1 MLKKIL
7 IILFP
12 YLLLAQNNP
21 FQFFDLDFWNYNAGI
36 TLNFGDS
43 YDDFTYM
50 ENRMDLNFFK
60 GNFTGWLQYEYSDP
74 PELGFPIKDLRKYR
88 LEYGSGPWSLKL
100 GDIYEVWGRGL
111 ILAQL
116 DDQGIDF
123 DNSSRGYLLNYKLEN
138 ISVTQMSGRT
148 KNAQLGSD
156 LRYPEFEFTHDMDAT
171 NIEFD
176 VYPFNFGLSFLQSNE
191 LHQLKPFGVMDTA
204 DVNHRLHG
212 GYISWFGSIADLFV
226 EYVDKQS
233 KLRTYDTNFSGDEV
247 ESLSPLKKGSAVY
260 LNTNLYLGMWS
271 LFFEYKRYS
280 FDRLSPVD
288 TDYIINNYG
297 NRIDYQVMPILF
309 REQNHSFLG
318 RAAHQT
324 NANDE
329 RGIQFELS
337 GGLPNG
343 FQAVT
348 QYSHLSRNDTWTSFS
363 PIEWENNSVGGFMPA
378 NSLNALPYKEF
389 YTEINGY
396 LMDNKLYFK
405 TAYGQNTEIN
415 KINRFFDG
423 YAEAI
428 KENWAYTDSI
438 WYGDSW
444 FYLDSQ
450 IVSIDSL
457 SYDIETKLYQKSKS
471 FTLPIE
477 LTYSLNNG
485 YSVGISYAYQ
495 QRYRKNIKKGNAGG
509 FYNYSDSSWVLNDI
523 DEPSTYI
530 EQTTSNYPNET
541 PFQINRMISLS
552 MGKASKWAITLN
564 YDWTN
569 VQEIVTLDPN
579 YNPLEALIY
588 GDIEYFKGNRDK
600 NRPPSFTH
608 NKWVSME
615 LSYNLSST
623 QRISFLYGS
632 IQGGLVCSNGICRI
646 LQPFNDGLKL
656 SYSAIF

>member
-7 IILFP
+7 ILFFP
-12 YLLLAQNNP
+12 IFLFSQEYLDKL
-21 FQFFDLDFWNYNAGI
+21 FDLEFWNYNAGI

-43 YDDFTYM
+43 YEDFTYM

-88 LEYGSGPWSLKL
+88 VEYASGPWSLKF
-100 GDIYEVWGRGL
+100 GDMYEVWGRGL
-111 ILAQL
+111 VLAQL

-123 DNSSRGYLLNYKLEN
+123 DNSSRGYLINYNLKN
-138 ISVTQMSGRT
+138 VSVTQMSGRT

-191 LHQLKPFGVMDTA
+191 LHELKPFGVMDTV
-204 DVNHRLHG
+204 DINHRLHG
-212 GYISWFGSIADLFV
+212 GYISWFGSFADIFM

-233 KLRTYDTNFSGDEV
+233 KLRTYYTDFSGTEI
-247 ESLSPLKKGSAVY
+247 ESLSPLKKGSAIY
-260 LNTNLYLGMWS
+260 LNTNLYIGVWS
-271 LFFEYKRYS
+271 LFFEYKRYN
-280 FDRLSPVD
+280 FDKLSPVD

-297 NRIDYQVMPILF
+297 NRIDYQVMPILY

-343 FQAVT
+343 FQVVT
-348 QYSHLSRNDTWTSFS
+348 QYSHLSRNDTWSSIS
-363 PIEWENNSVGGFMPA
+363 PIEWKNERVEGLLPTNSVSA
-378 NSLNALPYKEF
+378 HPYKEV
-389 YTEINGY
+389 YAELNGY
-396 LMDNKLYFK
+396 LLNDKLYFK
-405 TAYGQNTEIN
+405 TAYGQNLEVP
-415 KINRFFDG
+415 KLNRFFEG
-423 YAEAI
+423 I
-428 KENWAYTDSI
+428 SKTTTENWAYTDSI

-450 IVSIDSL
+450 LVGIDTSIYNID
-457 SYDIETKLYQKSKS
+457 TKLYQRSKS
-471 FTLPIE
+471 FTIPLDF
-477 LTYSLNNG
+477 TYTLKNG
-485 YSVGISYAYQ
+485 YSIGVSFAYQ
-495 QRYRKNIKKGNAGG
+495 ERYKTNIKKGNAGG
-509 FYNYSDSSWVLNDI
+509 FYNYVDSTWVLNDLN
-523 DEPSTYI
+523 DPDLYVNQS
-530 EQTTSNYPNET
+530 TSNYPNET

-552 MGKASKWAITLN
+552 MGKASKWALTLN

-569 VQEIVTLDPN
+569 VQEIVTVDPN
-579 YNPLEALIY
+579 YNPLEALLY
-588 GDIEYFKGNRDK
+588 GDSKYFSGKRD
-600 NRPPSFTH
+600 RFSPPSFTQ

-615 LSYNLSST
+615 FSYNLSST

-656 SYSAIF
+656 SYSAVF

>member
-7 IILFP
+7 ILFFPIILFSQE
-12 YLLLAQNNP
+12 YLDKL
-21 FQFFDLDFWNYNAGI
+21 FDLDFWNYNAGI

-88 LEYGSGPWSLKL
+88 VEYASGPWSLKF
-100 GDIYEVWGRGL
+100 GDMYEVWGRGL
-111 ILAQL
+111 VLAQL

-123 DNSSRGYLLNYKLEN
+123 DNSSRGYLLNYNLKN
-138 ISVTQMSGRT
+138 VSVTQMSGRT

-176 VYPFNFGLSFLQSNE
+176 VYPLNFGLSFLQSNE
-191 LHQLKPFGVMDTA
+191 LHELKPFGVMDTV
-204 DVNHRLHG
+204 DINHRLHG
-212 GYISWFGSIADLFV
+212 GYISWFGSFADVFM

-233 KLRTYDTNFSGDEV
+233 KLRSYYTDFSGTEI

-260 LNTNLYLGMWS
+260 LNTNLYIGVWS
-271 LFFEYKRYS
+271 LFFEYKRYN
-280 FDRLSPVD
+280 FDKLSPVD

-297 NRIDYQVMPILF
+297 NRIDYQVMPILY

-343 FQAVT
+343 FQVVT
-348 QYSHLSRNDTWTSFS
+348 QFSHLSRNDTWTSIS
-363 PIEWENNSVGGFMPA
+363 PIEWKNERLEGLLPTNSISA
-378 NSLNALPYKEF
+378 HPYKEV
-389 YTEINGY
+389 YAELNGY
-396 LMDNKLYFK
+396 LLNDKLYFK
-405 TAYGQNTEIN
+405 TAYGQNSEVP
-415 KINRFFDG
+415 KVNRFFEG
-423 YAEAI
+423 FSKTI
-428 KENWAYTDSI
+428 VENWAYTDSI
-438 WYGDSW
+438 WYGESW

-450 IVSIDSL
+450 LVGIDTSL
-457 SYDIETKLYQKSKS
+457 YNIDTKLYQRSKS
-471 FTLPIE
+471 YTIPLDFTYTLK
-477 LTYSLNNG
+477 NG
-485 YSVGISYAYQ
+485 YSIGVSFAYQ
-495 QRYRKNIKKGNAGG
+495 ERYKTNIKKGNAGG
-509 FYNYSDSSWVLNDI
+509 FYNYADSTWVLNDI
-523 DEPSTYI
+523 NDPDLYVNQS
-530 EQTTSNYPNET
+530 TSNYPNET

-552 MGKASKWAITLN
+552 MGKASKWALTLN

-569 VQEIVTLDPN
+569 VQEIVTIDPN
-579 YNPLEALIY
+579 YNPLEALLY
-588 GDIEYFKGNRDK
+588 GDGKYFSGKRGRYN
-600 NRPPSFTH
+600 PPSFTK

-615 LSYNLSST
+615 FSYNLSST

-656 SYSAIF
+656 SYSAVF

>member
-1 MLKKIL
+1 MSKKL
-7 IILFP
+7 LVLLFP
-12 YLLLAQNNP
+12 YFILAENTP
-21 FQFFDLDFWNYNAGI
+21 FSFFDLDFWKYNAGI
-36 TLNFGDS
+36 MLNFGDS

-60 GNFTGWLQYEYSDP
+60 GNFNGWLQYEYSDP

-88 LEYGSGPWSLKL
+88 LEYSSGPWSLKL

-123 DNSSRGYLLNYKLEN
+123 DNSSRGHLLNYRLAN
-138 ISVTQMSGRT
+138 ISVTQMAGQT
-148 KNAQLGSD
+148 KNGQLGSD
-156 LRYPEFEFTHDMDAT
+156 LRYPEFEFTHNMDAT

-191 LHQLKPFGVMDTA
+191 LHQFKPFGVMDTV
-204 DVNHRLHG
+204 DINHRLHG
-212 GYISWFGSIADLFV
+212 GYLSWFGSAADLFI

-233 KLRTYDTNFSGDEV
+233 KLRTYETNFSGDEV
-247 ESLSPLKKGSAVY
+247 EMVSPLKKGSAIY
-260 LNTNLYLGMWS
+260 LNTNLYLGTWS

-280 FDRLSPVD
+280 FDRLSPID
-288 TDYIINNYG
+288 IDYIINNYG

-309 REQNHSFLG
+309 REQTHSFLG
-318 RAAHQT
+318 RSAHQT

-337 GGLPNG
+337 GGLPGG
-343 FQAVT
+343 FQTVT
-348 QYSHLSRNDTWTSFS
+348 QYSHLSRNDTWHSVS
-363 PIEWENNSVGGFMPA
+363 PIEWKNNSVGGFMPT
-378 NSLNALPYKEF
+378 NSVSALPYKEF

-396 LMDNKLYFK
+396 LIDNKLYFK
-405 TAYGQNTEIN
+405 TAYGQNQEVP

-423 YAEAI
+423 YSQTINET
-428 KENWAYTDSI
+428 WAYTDSI

-450 IVSIDSL
+450 IVSIDTSV
-457 SYDIETKLYQKSKS
+457 YNIETKLYQQFKS

-485 YSVGISYAYQ
+485 YSIGMNYAYQ
-495 QRYRKNIKKGNAGG
+495 ERYKTNVKKGNAGG
-509 FYNYSDSSWVLNDI
+509 FYSYADSAWVLNDEN
-523 DEPSTYI
+523 DPDTYI
-530 EQTTSNYPNET
+530 DQSTSNYPGEM

-552 MGKASKWAITLN
+552 IGKASKWAVTLN

-569 VQEIVTLDPN
+569 IQEILTSDPN

-588 GDIEYFKGNRDK
+588 GDGKYFSGKRD
-600 NRPPSFTH
+600 RSSPPPFTQ

-615 LSYNLSST
+615 FSYNLSST

-656 SYSAIF
+656 SYSAVF

>member
-7 IILFP
+7 ILFFPIILFSQE
-12 YLLLAQNNP
+12 YLDKL
-21 FQFFDLDFWNYNAGI
+21 FDLDFWNYNAGI

-88 LEYGSGPWSLKL
+88 VEYASGPWSLKF
-100 GDIYEVWGRGL
+100 GDMYEVWGRGL
-111 ILAQL
+111 VLAQL

-123 DNSSRGYLLNYKLEN
+123 DNSSRGYLLNYNLKN
-138 ISVTQMSGRT
+138 VSVTQMSGRT

-176 VYPFNFGLSFLQSNE
+176 VYPLNFGLSFLQSNE
-191 LHQLKPFGVMDTA
+191 LHELKPFGVMDTV
-204 DVNHRLHG
+204 DINHRLHG
-212 GYISWFGSIADLFV
+212 GYISWFGSFADVFM

-233 KLRTYDTNFSGDEV
+233 KLRSYYTDFSGTEI

-260 LNTNLYLGMWS
+260 LNTNLYIGVWS
-271 LFFEYKRYS
+271 LFFEYKRYN
-280 FDRLSPVD
+280 FDKLSPVD

-297 NRIDYQVMPILF
+297 NRIDYQVMPILY

-343 FQAVT
+343 FQLVT
-348 QYSHLSRNDTWTSFS
+348 QFSHLSRNDKWTSIS
-363 PIEWENNSVGGFMPA
+363 PIEWQNKRLKGLLPTNSISA
-378 NSLNALPYKEF
+378 HPYKEI
-389 YTEINGY
+389 YAELNGY
-396 LMDNKLYFK
+396 LLNDKLYFK
-405 TAYGQNTEIN
+405 TAYGQNSEVP
-415 KINRFFDG
+415 KVNRFFEG
-423 YAEAI
+423 FSKTI
-428 KENWAYTDSI
+428 VENWAYTDSI

-450 IVSIDSL
+450 LVGIDTSL
-457 SYDIETKLYQKSKS
+457 YNIDTKLYQRSKS
-471 FTLPIE
+471 YTIPLDFTYTLK
-477 LTYSLNNG
+477 NG
-485 YSVGISYAYQ
+485 YSIGVSFAYQ
-495 QRYRKNIKKGNAGG
+495 ERYKTNIKKGNAGG
-509 FYNYSDSSWVLNDI
+509 FYNYSDSTWVLNDI
-523 DEPSTYI
+523 NDPDLYVNQS
-530 EQTTSNYPNET
+530 TSNYPNET
-541 PFQINRMISLS
+541 PFQVNRMISLS
-552 MGKASKWAITLN
+552 MGKASKWALTLN

-569 VQEIVTLDPN
+569 VQEIVTIDPN
-579 YNPLEALIY
+579 YNPLEALLY
-588 GDIEYFKGNRDK
+588 GDGKYFSGKRGRYD
-600 NRPPSFTH
+600 PPSFTK

-615 LSYNLSST
+615 FSYNLSST

-656 SYSAIF
+656 SYSAVF

>member
-7 IILFP
+7 ILFFPILLISQE
-12 YLLLAQNNP
+12 YLNDL
-21 FQFFDLDFWNYNAGI
+21 FDLDFWNYNAGI

-88 LEYGSGPWSLKL
+88 LEYSSGPWSLKL
-100 GDIYEVWGRGL
+100 GDMYEVWGRGL
-111 ILAQL
+111 VLAQL

-123 DNSSRGYLLNYKLEN
+123 DNSSRGYLLNYNLKN
-138 ISVTQMSGRT
+138 VSVTQMSGQT

-176 VYPFNFGLSFLQSNE
+176 IYPFNFGLSFLQSNE
-191 LHQLKPFGVMDTA
+191 LHELKPFGVMDTV
-204 DVNHRLHG
+204 DINHRLHG
-212 GYISWFGSIADLFV
+212 GYISWFGSFADVFM

-233 KLRTYDTNFSGDEV
+233 KLRTYYNDFSGSEV
-247 ESLSPLKKGSAVY
+247 ETLSPLKKGSAVY
-260 LNTNLYLGMWS
+260 LNTNLYIGVWS
-271 LFFEYKRYS
+271 LFFEYKRYN
-280 FDRLSPVD
+280 FDKLSPVD

-297 NRIDYQVMPILF
+297 NRIDYQVMPILY

-343 FQAVT
+343 FQLVT
-348 QYSHLSRNDTWTSFS
+348 QYSHLSRNDTWSSIS
-363 PIEWENNSVGGFMPA
+363 PIEWKNKSLEGLMPTNSISA
-378 NSLNALPYKEF
+378 HPYKEL
-389 YTEINGY
+389 YAELNGY
-396 LMDNKLYFK
+396 LLDNKLYFK
-405 TAYGQNTEIN
+405 TAYGQNSEVP
-415 KINRFFDG
+415 KVNRFFEG
-423 YAEAI
+423 FS
-428 KENWAYTDSI
+428 KTVTENWAYTDSI

-450 IVSIDSL
+450 LVGIDTSA
-457 SYDIETKLYQKSKS
+457 YNIDTKLYQRSKS
-471 FTLPIE
+471 FTIPLDF
-477 LTYSLNNG
+477 TYTLNNG
-485 YSVGISYAYQ
+485 YSIGASFAYQ
-495 QRYRKNIKKGNAGG
+495 ERYKTNIKKGNAGG
-509 FYNYSDSSWVLNDI
+509 FYDYVDSTWILNDLN
-523 DEPSTYI
+523 DPGSYVD
-530 EQTTSNYPNET
+530 QSTSNYPNET

-552 MGKASKWAITLN
+552 MGKASKWALTLN

-569 VQEIVTLDPN
+569 VQEIVTIDPN
-579 YNPLEALIY
+579 YNPLEAFLY
-588 GDIEYFKGNRDK
+588 GDIEYFRGKRNRYK
-600 NRPPSFTH
+600 PPSFTQ

-615 LSYNLSST
+615 FSYNLSST

-656 SYSAIF
+656 SYSAVF

>member
-7 IILFP
+7 ILFFPIILFSQE
-12 YLLLAQNNP
+12 YLDKL
-21 FQFFDLDFWNYNAGI
+21 FDLDFWNYNAGI

-88 LEYGSGPWSLKL
+88 VEYASGPWSLKF
-100 GDIYEVWGRGL
+100 GDMYEVWGRGL
-111 ILAQL
+111 VLAQL

-123 DNSSRGYLLNYKLEN
+123 DNSSRGYLLNYNLKN
-138 ISVTQMSGRT
+138 VSVTQMSGRT

-176 VYPFNFGLSFLQSNE
+176 VYPLNFGLSFLQSNE
-191 LHQLKPFGVMDTA
+191 LHELKPFGVMDTV
-204 DVNHRLHG
+204 DINHRLHG
-212 GYISWFGSIADLFV
+212 GYISWFGSFADVFM

-233 KLRTYDTNFSGDEV
+233 KLRSYYTDFSGTEI

-260 LNTNLYLGMWS
+260 LNTNLYIGVWS
-271 LFFEYKRYS
+271 LFFEYKRYN
-280 FDRLSPVD
+280 FDKLSPVD

-297 NRIDYQVMPILF
+297 NRIDYQVMPILY

-343 FQAVT
+343 FQVVT
-348 QYSHLSRNDTWTSFS
+348 QFSHLSRNDTWTSIS
-363 PIEWENNSVGGFMPA
+363 PIEWQNKRLKGLLPTNSISA
-378 NSLNALPYKEF
+378 HPYKEV
-389 YTEINGY
+389 YAELNGY
-396 LMDNKLYFK
+396 LLNDKLYFK
-405 TAYGQNTEIN
+405 TAYGQNLEVP
-415 KINRFFDG
+415 KLNRFFEG
-423 YAEAI
+423 I
-428 KENWAYTDSI
+428 SKTITENWAYTDSI

-450 IVSIDSL
+450 LVGIDTSL
-457 SYDIETKLYQKSKS
+457 YNIDTKLYQRSKS
-471 FTLPIE
+471 YTIPLDFTYTLK
-477 LTYSLNNG
+477 NG
-485 YSVGISYAYQ
+485 YSIGVSFAYQ
-495 QRYRKNIKKGNAGG
+495 ERYKTNIKKGNAGG
-509 FYNYSDSSWVLNDI
+509 FYNYTDSTLMLNDI
-523 DEPSTYI
+523 NDPGLYVN
-530 EQTTSNYPNET
+530 QATSNYPNET
-541 PFQINRMISLS
+541 PFQVNRMISLS
-552 MGKASKWAITLN
+552 MGKASKWALTLN

-569 VQEIVTLDPN
+569 VQEIVTIDPN
-579 YNPLEALIY
+579 YNPLEALLY
-588 GDIEYFKGNRDK
+588 GDGKYFSGKRGRYD
-600 NRPPSFTH
+600 PPSFTK

-615 LSYNLSST
+615 FSYNLSST

-656 SYSAIF
+656 SYSAVF

>member
-1 MLKKIL
+1 MNG
-7 IILFP
+7 
-12 YLLLAQNNP
+12 Q
-21 FQFFDLDFWNYNAGI
+21 
-36 TLNFGDS
+36 
-43 YDDFTYM
+43 
-50 ENRMDLNFFK
+50 
-60 GNFTGWLQYEYSDP
+60 
-74 PELGFPIKDLRKYR
+74 
-88 LEYGSGPWSLKL
+88 
-100 GDIYEVWGRGL
+100 
-111 ILAQL
+111 
-116 DDQGIDF
+116 
-123 DNSSRGYLLNYKLEN
+123 
-138 ISVTQMSGRT
+138 T

-156 LRYPEFEFTHDMDAT
+156 LRYPEFEFTHNMDAT

-191 LHQLKPFGVMDTA
+191 LHQFKPFGVMDTV

-212 GYISWFGSIADLFV
+212 GYLSWFGSVADLFI

-233 KLRTYDTNFSGDEV
+233 KLRTYETNFSGDEV
-247 ESLSPLKKGSAVY
+247 EMVSPLKKGSAIY
-260 LNTNLYLGMWS
+260 LNTNLYLGTWS

-297 NRIDYQVMPILF
+297 NRIDYQIMPILF

-318 RAAHQT
+318 RSAHKA
-324 NANDE
+324 NPNDE

-337 GGLPNG
+337 GGLPGG
-343 FQAVT
+343 FQMVT
-348 QYSHLSRNDTWTSFS
+348 QYSHLSRNDTWHSDS
-363 PIEWENNSVGGFMPA
+363 PIEWKNNSVDGFMPTNA
-378 NSLNALPYKEF
+378 VSALPYKEI

-396 LMDNKLYFK
+396 LIDNKLYFK
-405 TAYGQNTEIN
+405 TAYGQNQEVP

-423 YAEAI
+423 YSQTINET
-428 KENWAYTDSI
+428 WAYTDSI

-450 IVSIDSL
+450 IVSIDTSV
-457 SYDIETKLYQKSKS
+457 YNIETKLYQQTKS

-485 YSVGISYAYQ
+485 YSIGMNYAYQ
-495 QRYRKNIKKGNAGG
+495 ERYKTNVKKGNAGG
-509 FYNYSDSSWVLNDI
+509 FYSYADSAWVLNDEN
-523 DEPSTYI
+523 DPDTYI
-530 EQTTSNYPNET
+530 DQSTSNYPGEI

-552 MGKASKWAITLN
+552 IGKASKWAVTLN

-569 VQEIVTLDPN
+569 IQEIPTSDPN

-588 GDIEYFKGNRDK
+588 GDGKYFSGKRDRS
-600 NRPPSFTH
+600 NPPPFTQ

-615 LSYNLSST
+615 FSYNLSST

-656 SYSAIF
+656 SYSAVF